1 MFLDKCSSTNNEMF
15 SRQIL
20 DLIIALNSL
29 VGLTKIQCFPGCQ
42 QNDFLLSSA
51 AQKIISH

>member
-20 DLIIALNSL
+20 DLIIALDCVEL
-29 VGLTKIQCFPGCQ
+29 FKTQCFLGCQ
-42 QNDFLLSSA
+42 QNDFMLSSA
-51 AQKIISH
+51 AQKNKSH